1 MWVGRTLDVSPEM
14 LAKIKALNEQAHGE
28 PFVEDWD
35 HAIGGAHFF
44 IEEDGEPVSH
54 ASVVERWLETGGHKL
69 RTGYVE
75 AVATRPD
82 RQRSGLATQI
92 LNAVTVHIRLLYELG
107 ALSTGEKDFY
117 ARVGWET
124 WRGPT
129 HVRTDDGLRRTEDED
144 GGIMILRTVSTPE
157 LSLDEPISC
166 EWRSGDVW

>member
-1 MWVGRTLDVSPEM
+1 M
-14 LAKIKALNEQAHGE
+14 LAQIKALNEEAHGE

-35 HAIGGAHFF
+35 HAIGGTHFF
-44 IEEDGEPVSH
+44 IEEHGKPVSH
-54 ASVVERWLETGGHKL
+54 ASVVERSIEAGRHLL

-82 RQRSGLATQI
+82 RQGSGLATQI

-107 ALSTGEKDFY
+107 ALTTGENDFY

-129 HVRTDDGLRRTEDED
+129 FVRTDEGRTRTEDED
-144 GGIMILRTVSTPE
+144 GGIMILRTATTPE
-157 LSLDEPISC
+157 LSVDEAISC
-166 EWRSGDVW
+166 DWRSGDVW